1 MKTKKWTARMTAVV
15 ASAAMA
21 LGAVTLVPLSAQA
34 DSSSANA
41 NGESTGSY
49 TAAPLSATVLV
60 TDLVSTPAEPEQPTN
75 PAEPEQP
82 TNNSD
87 ATDTADAS
95 NGTAPAASDNNVAAK
110 SDAAHEPGNLAATGT
125 SVAALI
131 AAMTAI
137 LIAGITVNRKS
148 RTINDDRAAKHASQW

>member
-41 NGESTGSY
+41 SGESTGSY

-60 TDLVSTPAEPEQPTN
+60 TDLVST

-110 SDAAHEPGNLAATGT
+110 SDAAHESGNLAATGT

-148 RTINDDRAAKHASQW
+148 RTINDERAAKHASQW

>member
-34 DSSSANA
+34 DSSSTNA

-60 TDLVSTPAEPEQPTN
+60 TDLVSTPAEPEPAHQPCR
-75 PAEPEQP
+75 AR
-82 TNNSD
+82 
-87 ATDTADAS
+87 
-95 NGTAPAASDNNVAAK
+95 
-110 SDAAHEPGNLAATGT
+110 AAHQQQRC
-125 SVAALI
+125 
-131 AAMTAI
+131 
-137 LIAGITVNRKS
+137 NRYC
-148 RTINDDRAAKHASQW
+148 

>member
-1 MKTKKWTARMTAVV
+1 M
-15 ASAAMA
+15 
-21 LGAVTLVPLSAQA
+21 
-34 DSSSANA
+34 
-41 NGESTGSY
+41 
-49 TAAPLSATVLV
+49 LV
-60 TDLVSTPAEPEQPTN
+60 TDLVSTPVEPEQPIN

-95 NGTAPAASDNNVAAK
+95 NGTAPAASDNNAAAK
-110 SDAAHEPGNLAATGT
+110 SDAAHESGNLAATGT

-148 RTINDDRAAKHASQW
+148 RTINDERAAKHASQW